1 MRVITI
7 GTGTRDVVLQGD
19 FFRVVRDP
27 KHLKKAGFPT
37 GEAQC
42 FALGSGGKIEIQEP
56 IFALGGGAANAAVT
70 FARQGFATE
79 ALIKI
84 GRDEIGEELLGALRK
99 EKVRP
104 VPIFDKKLGTSYS
117 LILLSPSGERTIF
130 NYRGASKDL
139 VLSEIPKRD
148 FKVDCAYVVPGA
160 ISVPVVVSILKKLKQ
175 KGAFVAMN
183 PSRHYINMG
192 AKKFKPILDLTDV
205 IILNREEGAALTGRK
220 YEDERRI
227 FKKFDEMVHGLA
239 VMTDG
244 PKGVMVSDGSKI
256 YRAGI
261 YKEKRVAD
269 RTGAG
274 DSFGSGFV
282 AGLLR
287 QVSGVRFPA
296 STLVTA
302 GRQVL
307 GKRKEWS
314 QKEIEYAIR
323 LGSANATSNVEEIG
337 AQSGILTRRQFETQA
352 RWKNLPVKT
361 YKI

>member
-7 GTGTRDVVLQGD
+7 GTGTRDVVLRGD
-19 FFRVVRDP
+19 FFRVVHDP
-27 KHLKKAGFPT
+27 KHLKKFGFPT

-42 FALGSGGKIEIQEP
+42 FTLGSGGKIEIQEP

-70 FARQGFATE
+70 FARQGFVTE

-84 GRDEIGEELLGALRK
+84 GRDQVGEEILRTLKK
-99 EKVRP
+99 EGVRP

-117 LILLSPSGERTIF
+117 LILISPDGERTIL

-183 PSRHYINMG
+183 PSRHYIEIG
-192 AKKFKPILDLTDV
+192 AKKLRPILDLIDV
-205 IILNREEGAALTGRK
+205 IILNREEGAFLTGKR
-220 YEDERRI
+220 YLDEKGI
-227 FKKFDEMVHGLA
+227 FRKFDEMVGGLA

-244 PKGVMVSDGSKI
+244 PKGVMVSDGRRI
-256 YRAGI
+256 YKAGI

-287 QVSGVRFPA
+287 QVSGARFPA

-337 AQSGILTRRQFETQA
+337 AQSGILTRRQFETQN
-352 RWKNLPVKT
+352 RWKNLPINNS
-361 YKI
+361 KI

>member
-7 GTGTRDVVLQGD
+7 GTATRDVVLRGD
-19 FFRVVRDP
+19 FFRVVHDP
-27 KHLKKAGFPT
+27 KHLRKAGFPT

-42 FALGSGGKIEIQEP
+42 FALGLGGTIETEQP
-56 IFALGGGAANAAVT
+56 VFALGGGAANAAVT

-84 GRDEIGEELLGALRK
+84 GRDEIGEEILRVLRK
-99 EKVRP
+99 EGVRP
-104 VPIFDKKLGTSYS
+104 VPIFDKKLGTAYS
-117 LILLSPSGERTIF
+117 LILISPDGERTIL

-148 FKVDCAYVVPGA
+148 FKVDLAYIVPGA

-175 KGAFVAMN
+175 KGVFIAMN
-183 PSRHYINMG
+183 PSRHYIEMG
-192 AKKFKPILDLTDV
+192 ARKLKTVFDLIDV
-205 IILNREEGAALTGRK
+205 IILNREEGAFLTGKK
-220 YEDERRI
+220 YSDEKGI
-227 FKKFDEMVHGLA
+227 FKKFDEMVGGLA

-244 PKGVMVSDGSKI
+244 PKGVAVSDGRKI

-274 DSFGSGFV
+274 DSFGSGFC

-287 QVSGVRFPA
+287 KVSGVRFQV
-296 STLVTA
+296 SGSRKNLVF
-302 GRQVL
+302 GEEDIR
-307 GKRKEWS
+307 
-314 QKEIEYAIR
+314 YAIR
-323 LGSANATSNVEEIG
+323 LGSANATSNVEEVG
-337 AQSGILTRRQFETQA
+337 AQSGILTRRQFEAQG